1 VRPDTRD
8 KFKST
13 LGFIDILFNIL
24 IGFAFL
30 FIIAFILIKPEAK
43 KKDFERRAEFIIILE
58 WDGDAPDDF
67 DLYVEDPKKGMVH
80 FRNPRVNYMHLDK
93 DDLGDR
99 NDTVY
104 NADGSIST
112 VKINRE
118 VVTIRG
124 IIPGEYIVNAH
135 YYSDYNTLNSRK
147 DSMIVKIE
155 VHKVNPYNI
164 IWAGEHVY
172 DRRGAEHTFV
182 RFSINK
188 EGIINSNFSYLK
200 KRQVTPNNIQEVHNS
215 NEGEQQ

>member
-1 VRPDTRD
+1 M
-8 KFKST
+8 
-13 LGFIDILFNIL
+13 
-24 IGFAFL
+24 
-30 FIIAFILIKPEAK
+30 LIKPEAK

-135 YYSDYNTLNSRK
+135 YYSDYNTLNSAK
-147 DSMIVKIE
+147 DSIIVKIE

-164 IWAGEHVY
+164 IWAGDHVY

-215 NEGEQQ
+215 NEGGQQ

>member
-1 VRPDTRD
+1 MRPDTRD